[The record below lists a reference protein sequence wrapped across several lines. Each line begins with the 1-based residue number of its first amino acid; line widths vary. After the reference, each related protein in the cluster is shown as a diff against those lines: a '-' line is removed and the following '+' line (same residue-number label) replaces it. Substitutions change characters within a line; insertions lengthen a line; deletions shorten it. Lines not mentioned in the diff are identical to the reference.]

1 MKENCRKALAALVL
15 VLAFSSAAFA
25 DDGIMWPSVT
35 PPPPPPPA
43 TTAASA
49 VGSVRTI
56 GTASAD
62 GYIATDPLTETALT
76 LIQIVLS
83 LP

>member
-25 DDGIMWPSVT
+25 GDGIMWPDKT

-43 TTAASA
+43 TTPASM
-49 VGSVRTI
+49 
-56 GTASAD
+56 ASAD
-62 GYIATDPLTETALT
+62 GYIQTGFTSTDLVAETALT
-76 LIQIVLS
+76 LIQIVLT

>member
-1 MKENCRKALAALVL
+1 MKQNCRKVIAALVL

-25 DDGIMWPSVT
+25 DDGVIWPGIT
-35 PPPPPPPA
+35 PPPPPPA
-43 TTAASA
+43 TTAA
-49 VGSVRTI
+49 

-62 GYIATDPLTETALT
+62 GIMQTGFTSTDPVTEAALT